1 MKLESYGLCLESID
15 DHRAIGRIPN
25 SQIGQ
30 KKEQAASASMYE
42 EEKRGHPGLREP
54 GRNLNNLTKILS
66 SGSKSVAA
74 SAGLNNSVLMVPK
87 EEIRFAAAGNHHHHR
102 LNEPIVANDTDD
114 DTTLNS
120 RHMRQPFNQLSM
132 NGNSQIMAA
141 NNSMVIIP
149 KDRVTLTD
157 NYRIS
162 QANPDNEYPR
172 FANNSSSP
180 CPPVKVL
187 IKPG

>member
-1 MKLESYGLCLESID
+1 M
-15 DHRAIGRIPN
+15 
-25 SQIGQ
+25 
-30 KKEQAASASMYE
+30 AAS
-42 EEKRGHPGLREP
+42 G
-54 GRNLNNLTKILS
+54 
-66 SGSKSVAA
+66 
-74 SAGLNNSVLMVPK
+74 GLNNSVLMVPK

-102 LNEPIVANDTDD
+102 LNEPIMANDTDE

-149 KDRVTLTD
+149 KDRVTLTE

-172 FANNSSSP
+172 FANGSSP